1 MPVSRQWSP
10 CATPPF
16 PRSGPAKH
24 GSPTSSVLRRRYD
37 FLHRIPA
44 HLLVSL
50 AGTTSTSAFVLAEA
64 LPCGRRHHTGLDLWS
79 AGGPMSRQS
88 SRGRIQDLPGSL
100 TILPVPL
107 PSSRTPVGST
117 PLANHGVS
125 MLPPRRRPRRLQ
137 RLELFRG
144 LPLGFSTCCLR
155 FKSPLAGTQARLA
168 SGWPAL
174 SLYRAGVE
182 PAGPLRKVS
191 GHLHGLPPFQGF
203 PWRYFDRRRSAASSG

>member
-1 MPVSRQWSP
+1 MRDASLPSVGSRQARFPDVASTMKALRLP
-10 CATPPF
+10 APH
-16 PRSGPAKH
+16 PRSLIGFARGYHVYLRLRARRSAPMWPEASHGP
-24 GSPTSSVLRRRYD
+24 GPLFSR
-37 FLHRIPA
+37 
-44 HLLVSL
+44 
-50 AGTTSTSAFVLAEA
+50 
-64 LPCGRRHHTGLDLWS
+64 WS
-79 AGGPMSRQS
+79 APARVAWTI
-88 SRGRIQDLPGSL
+88 RDLPGSL

-144 LPLGFSTCCLR
+144 VPLGFSTCCLR

-174 SLYRAGVE
+174 SLYRAAVE

-203 PWRYFDRRRSAASSG
+203 PWRDFDRLRMTRGA